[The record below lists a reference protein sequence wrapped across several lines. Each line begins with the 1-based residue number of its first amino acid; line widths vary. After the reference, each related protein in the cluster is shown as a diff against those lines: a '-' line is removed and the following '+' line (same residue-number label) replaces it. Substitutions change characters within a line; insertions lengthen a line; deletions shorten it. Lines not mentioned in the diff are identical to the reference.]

1 MKNPDFQSTLTN
13 YKTRID
19 KTLEELLPKKSTSK
33 LAEAMNYSVLNG
45 GKRLRPILV
54 YLSSQMGS
62 ETLDKKSVDH
72 VAAAVELMHCY
83 SLIHDDLPAM
93 DDDELRR
100 GLPTCHM
107 KFNEAI
113 AILAGDAL
121 QPLAYEIIIKSP
133 NLSENQKIY
142 ILKKLMHACGFKGMV
157 EGQMLDLICN
167 ERNFSLKELDLMH
180 GLKTGKL
187 IKTSLLL
194 GANLARFN
202 KTMLKAI
209 LSYGEKL
216 GLAFQ
221 IRDDIIDIESPE
233 EVSGKKQGSDI
244 LQKKITY
251 PALIGMDE
259 SKKRAS
265 LLMEEA
271 INSLSVFSQDT
282 TDLKNLAYYVIERTS

>member
-1 MKNPDFQSTLTN
+1 
-13 YKTRID
+13 
-19 KTLEELLPKKSTSK
+19 
-33 LAEAMNYSVLNG
+33 
-45 GKRLRPILV
+45 
-54 YLSSQMGS
+54 
-62 ETLDKKSVDH
+62 
-72 VAAAVELMHCY
+72 
-83 SLIHDDLPAM
+83 
-93 DDDELRR
+93 
-100 GLPTCHM
+100 
-107 KFNEAI
+107 
-113 AILAGDAL
+113 
-121 QPLAYEIIIKSP
+121 
-133 NLSENQKIY
+133 
-142 ILKKLMHACGFKGMV
+142 
-157 EGQMLDLICN
+157 
-167 ERNFSLKELDLMH
+167 MH

-202 KTMLKAI
+202 ETMLKAI